1 MDTRT
6 NLAHGL
12 PHAIVRWFVDEKL
25 RFAMCH
31 FVHHFAENSI
41 KVSKRRTLRNRGFT
55 KTLVLV
61 RFIGLNFEVFIVS

>member
-1 MDTRT
+1 
-6 NLAHGL
+6 
-12 PHAIVRWFVDEKL
+12 
-25 RFAMCH
+25 MCH
-31 FVHHFAENSI
+31 FVHHFAENAI